1 MTVDYFWLIAG
12 WLRFQPPN
20 AWLWVARVLI
30 VAGLAGAVLQLIT
43 ARTDRRSLSVTW
55 MFVVAQLI
63 AMLATVA
70 WLAPSAPQARYL
82 FPVFVPITVLLYV
95 GLRRWV
101 PPRYHAQWPAALVVL
116 LLMLDVTGFTTVHL
130 PSYIP

>member
-1 MTVDYFWLIAG
+1 M
-12 WLRFQPPN
+12 
-20 AWLWVARVLI
+20 
-30 VAGLAGAVLQLIT
+30 AGAVLQLIT
-43 ARTDRRSLSVTW
+43 ARKDRLSLSVTW
-55 MFVVAQLI
+55 LFVIAQVVA
-63 AMLATVA
+63 MFATVF

-101 PPRYHAQWPAALVVL
+101 PGRYQAQWPAALVVL
-116 LLMLDVTGFTTVHL
+116 LLLLDVTGFTTVHL